1 MSIENILRMIVLVML
16 SFLKIAIAQDSLM
29 YLESM
34 SPQSMAEFENDGNVT
49 FRVSFTGEIGYRA
62 KAQFT
67 YKGFELYYLN
77 QGIEKEIEQCM
88 SLSWLSKWLILG
100 MGKGQPNIAKGIIL
114 GNTMMRF
121 TPDPRSQSGISP
133 AKLKIKNY
141 NYYKELVFASAV
153 INKFDISLFRYNGTY
168 CGFIQYKQKEWF
180 SGAAW
185 YGLEKPVIETW
196 ANYKSNQIKGS
207 VNASLASGNLN
218 HATGDLYY
226 SQGVFR
232 LFISAIYL
240 HPEFLSLK
248 SDSKWGSGLKAGS
261 QGYAGGTGLSIS
273 PWKINILGYC
283 ILRNDYYEQRSM
295 LDVRYK
301 KKVFEIILSYSSKNI
316 KELIEN
322 DNFPFARSWQEQDY
336 RICKMNV
343 KFQIKKELQL
353 SYQLQG
359 DMMHSR
365 SYASVLRLTYRKSGD
380 LLRFQLSNCR
390 SWDNALYFLRPLT
403 SSAYSI
409 RRAPAE
415 ETLYLDLLF
424 SRNIGMMKIYVL
436 LRNEGMNVGFDIKL

>member
-1 MSIENILRMIVLVML
+1 M
-16 SFLKIAIAQDSLM
+16 KIAIAQDSLM

-34 SPQSMAEFENDGNVT
+34 SPQSMAEFENDGKVT
-49 FRVSFTGEIGYRA
+49 FRVSFSGEIGYRA

-67 YKGFELYYLN
+67 YRGFELYYLN
-77 QGIEKEIEQCM
+77 QGGEKEIEQCM
-88 SLSWLSKWLILG
+88 SLSWSSKWMKLG
-100 MGKGQPNIAKGIIL
+100 MGRGQPNIAKGMIL

-141 NYYKELVFASAV
+141 DYYKELVFASAV
-153 INKFDISLFRYNGTY
+153 INKFDISLFRYNDTY
-168 CGFIQYKQKEWF
+168 GGFIQYRQKKWF
-180 SGAAW
+180 TGAAW
-185 YGLEKPVIETW
+185 YGLGKPVIETW
-196 ANYKSNQIKGS
+196 ANYKSDQIKGS

-261 QGYAGGTGLSIS
+261 QGYASGAGLLIS

-283 ILRNDYYEQRSM
+283 ILRDNYQEQRYM
-295 LDVRYK
+295 LDLRYK
-301 KKVFEIILSYSSKNI
+301 KKPLEVILSYSSKVI
-316 KELIEN
+316 SELKEN
-322 DNFPFARSWQEQDY
+322 DNFPFARSWQEQEY

-359 DMMHSR
+359 DIMNLQ
-365 SYASVLRLTYRKSGD
+365 SYASVLRLTYRKSGN

-409 RRAPAE
+409 RRAPKE
-415 ETLYLDLLF
+415 ETVYLDLIY
-424 SRNIGMMKIYVL
+424 SRDIGMMKIYVL